1 MMEAKTRVAKEVA
14 RKQAARAAIATSKE
28 GSHKSAPHS
37 HPPVYHESTTAHP
50 QNVELQDKLSPLWK
64 NAEKQGPHSPVHVR
78 KMSRESHRTWQRGSQ
93 VLTRQRPDLHFP
105 ILATVVESPL
115 MYNRMYPGPTLQG
128 HTDSLS
134 SPRTESRTDSC
145 PELNSLGDK
154 MIVQQQQ
161 HRLVVR

>member
-1 MMEAKTRVAKEVA
+1 MEAKTRVAKEVA

-28 GSHKSAPHS
+28 GSHKSGPRSHS
-37 HPPVYHESTTAHP
+37 PVYHESTTAHP

-64 NAEKQGPHSPVHVR
+64 NQGPHSPVHMR

-105 ILATVVESPL
+105 ILAATVESPL
-115 MYNRMYPGPTLQG
+115 MYSRMHPGPTLHG
-128 HTDSLS
+128 HRHTDSLS

-145 PELNSLGDK
+145 PEMNSPGDK
-154 MIVQQQQ
+154 MIVEQQQQ
-161 HRLVVR
+161 RLVVR